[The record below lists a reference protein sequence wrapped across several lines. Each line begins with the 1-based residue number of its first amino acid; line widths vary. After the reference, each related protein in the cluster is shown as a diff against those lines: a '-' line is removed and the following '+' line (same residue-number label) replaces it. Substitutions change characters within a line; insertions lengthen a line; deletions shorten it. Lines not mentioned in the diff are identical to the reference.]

1 MRRNFLY
8 NILLATS
15 LVGMTA
21 CSDYVDNETY
31 TVGKADNEIHFAT
44 GVVSESASR
53 AASHAVYNTE
63 SYEFLPLAQGTKLHI
78 KTEGTWAGKA
88 NDGAVTHYTQ
98 TGTAGTPGTDKS
110 PITGVGI
117 YWDDYGIADPAN
129 SANRASGIN
138 VYAACIDGKDASAIG
153 EISDWTS
160 LSWTTKPGDS
170 QSWQDKDLLFS
181 NNNSDE
187 GATNSTNMNKNN
199 VGRYKFATQKGGTDC
214 NLEFHHAMSKITVNL
229 KAGKGFTDAKFAS
242 DPTVTLQS
250 VKLNGSVDIKA
261 LTATASGEATTAA
274 VAKSSTTT
282 EDYTATYEGLVFPGN
297 SLSAVTDVLARINC
311 DGNIYNIYA
320 KELMAA
326 MKTAENNT
334 EDYEFHS
341 GKNYILNIIVD
352 KTEIKVTATVTDW
365 VNVTA
370 ETVTPKINVTTSLG
384 FKDNGTLAA
393 FTSFDFYMRK
403 DGVATYTQQGGNVTG
418 TANETT
424 PWTFES
430 PIYWPSHNAHYHM
443 RGVYPSSTTVEDN
456 NIVVANA
463 TYNASSAP
471 SCLMVGAPELTEAT
485 KMCDNSDHTS
495 VDMSLH
501 GICARDAN
509 VNLNFR
515 YMMSQV
521 EVHLTSTDGTM
532 PLNGAVVEVLNGYTA
547 AKVNIDSRTIT
558 DRSTV
563 GNFTIDHSEGE
574 NDDYRHAVIVP
585 QNLNNGTNDLL
596 FRITITNPDETQD
609 YYYATIKD
617 IEVSENG
624 GTATTISAWESG
636 KHYVYTL
643 DMKKT
648 GIKVT
653 ATLKDWIETTGST
666 TVWM

>member
-53 AASHAVYNTE
+53 AASRAVYDTDHYN
-63 SYEFLPLAQGTKLHI
+63 FLPLKEGTKLHI
-78 KTEGTWAGKA
+78 KTEGTWAGK
-88 NDGAVTHYTQ
+88 GTVTHYSK
-98 TGTAGTPGTDKS
+98 TGTAGAPATDKS

-129 SANRASGIN
+129 STNREAGIN

-153 EISDWTS
+153 EIDNWTS
-160 LSWTTKPGDS
+160 LSWTTQPGSS

-199 VGRYKFATQKGGTDC
+199 VGRYKFATQKDNTDC
-214 NLEFHHAMSKITVNL
+214 NLELHHAMSKITVNL
-229 KAGKGFTDAKFAS
+229 KAGNGFTDAKFAS

-250 VKLNGSVDIKA
+250 VKLNGSVNIKT

-274 VAKSSTTT
+274 IAKSSTTT
-282 EDYTATYEGLVFPGN
+282 ENYTATYEGLVFPGN

-320 KELMAA
+320 DELMAA
-326 MKTAENNT
+326 MKAAENNT

-365 VNVTA
+365 VTVTA

-384 FKDNGTLAA
+384 AKDNGTLDA

-403 DGVATYTQQGGNVTG
+403 DGVATYEQKGGNLTG
-418 TANETT
+418 TADGET
-424 PWTFES
+424 PWTFS
-430 PIYWPSHNAHYHM
+430 TPLYWPSHNAHYHM
-443 RGVYPSSTTVEDN
+443 RGVYPSSTTVASNEIAVIN
-456 NIVVANA
+456 S
-463 TYNASSAP
+463 TYNASTAP
-471 SCLMVGAPELTEAT
+471 SCLMVGAPELTEDT
-485 KMCDNSDHTS
+485 KMCNNSDHTS
-495 VDMSLH
+495 VDMSQH

-521 EVHLTSTDGTM
+521 EVRLTSTDGTM
-532 PLNGAVVEVLNGYTA
+532 PLTGAVVEVLNGYTA

-563 GNFTIDHSEGE
+563 GNFIIAHSEGE
-574 NDDYRHAVIVP
+574 NNDYRHAVIVP
-585 QNLNNGTNDLL
+585 QSLTNGAKDLL
-596 FRITITNPDETQD
+596 FRITITNSDGTKD

-617 IEVSENG
+617 IAVSENG

-636 KHYVYTL
+636 KRYVYTL

-666 TVWM
+666 TIWM

>member
-1 MRRNFLY
+1 MGRKGDCN
-8 NILLATS
+8 
-15 LVGMTA
+15 
-21 CSDYVDNETY
+21 
-31 TVGKADNEIHFAT
+31 
-44 GVVSESASR
+44 
-53 AASHAVYNTE
+53 
-63 SYEFLPLAQGTKLHI
+63 P
-78 KTEGTWAGKA
+78 KA
-88 NDGAVTHYTQ
+88 NEGAVTHYTK
-98 TGTAGTPGTDKS
+98 TGTAGTADGTKS

-129 SANRASGIN
+129 SANREAGIN
-138 VYAACIDGKDASAIG
+138 VYAACIDGKDASAIV
-153 EISDWTS
+153 EIADWTS
-160 LSWTTKPGDS
+160 LSWTTKPENT
-170 QSWQDKDLLFS
+170 QSWKDKDLLFS

-187 GATNSTNMNKNN
+187 GKTNSTNMNKNN

-214 NLEFHHAMSKITVNL
+214 NLELHHAMSKITVNL

-250 VKLNGSVDIKA
+250 VKLNGSVNIKA

-274 VAKSSTTT
+274 IAKSSTTT
-282 EDYTATYEGLVFPGN
+282 ENYTATYEGLVFPGN

-326 MKTAENNT
+326 MDEAESST
-334 EDYEFHS
+334 TDHVFHS
-341 GKNYILNIIVD
+341 GKNYVLNIIVD

-384 FKDNGTLAA
+384 AKDNGTLAA

-403 DGVATYTQQGGNVTG
+403 DGTDAYAQYGGKATGNADG
-418 TANETT
+418 TT
-424 PWTFES
+424 PWSFTT
-430 PIYWPSHNAHYHM
+430 PIYWPSHTAHYHM
-443 RGVYPSSTTVEDN
+443 RGVYPSSTTVADN
-456 NIVVANA
+456 NIVVSNA

-495 VDMSLH
+495 VDMSQY

-509 VNLNFR
+509 INLNFR

-521 EVHLTSTDGTM
+521 EVHLTSSDGTM
-532 PLNGAVVEVLNGYTA
+532 PLSGAVVEVLNGYTA
-547 AKVNIDSRTIT
+547 AKVDIDSRTIT

-563 GNFTIDHSEGE
+563 GNFIIAHSEGE
-574 NDDYRHAVIVP
+574 NNDYRHSVIVP
-585 QNLNNGTNDLL
+585 QNLTNDEKDLQ
-596 FRITITNPDETQD
+596 FRITITNPDDGTKD

-617 IEVSENG
+617 IAVSENG
-624 GTATTISAWESG
+624 GAATTISAWESG
-636 KHYVYTL
+636 KRYVYTL

-666 TVWM
+666 TIWM